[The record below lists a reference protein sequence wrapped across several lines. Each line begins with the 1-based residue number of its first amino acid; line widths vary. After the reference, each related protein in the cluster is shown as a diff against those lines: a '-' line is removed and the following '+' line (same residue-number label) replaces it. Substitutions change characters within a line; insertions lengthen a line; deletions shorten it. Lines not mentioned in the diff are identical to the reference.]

1 MTEIIFGIL
10 GSLIATAITAKYYS
24 IKYNI
29 GRDNNIIKLFK
40 INPNNKIRIC
50 YANIQ
55 SSSHYVSPI
64 SSLIPS
70 GSFDYGDADSI
81 LLVYDKFRTHYQK
94 QVRWVRNEI
103 PQTSK
108 NGNLVTIAGPKWNIS
123 TEQLIGEIG
132 SPLYYSNGVSGLI
145 ERRITHKKEN
155 VHKFTFR
162 ENSGTIEA
170 EDYGCLICARNNTL
184 SKEIDCALIVS
195 GYTTFG
201 TLFAAEALHSLK
213 KEEVKKISKS
223 VENDNKF
230 AILVKG
236 NIKLDLSGRIASPA
250 KVEIITWIGERD
262 FLAPYVYNY

>member
-1 MTEIIFGIL
+1 MIEIIIGIL
-10 GSLIATAITAKYYS
+10 GSLIATVITAKYYS

-29 GRDNNIIKLFK
+29 DRNNNIIKLFK
-40 INPNNKIRIC
+40 INPDKKIRIC

-55 SSSHYVSPI
+55 SSTNYSSPI

-81 LLVYDKFRTHYQK
+81 LLVYDKFRTHFHS

-103 PQTSK
+103 PLASK
-108 NGNLVTIAGPKWNIS
+108 NGNLITIAGPKWNVS

-145 ERRITHKKEN
+145 ERRVTHKKEN
-155 VHKFTFR
+155 VHKFIFR
-162 ENSGTIEA
+162 EKNGTIEA
-170 EDYGCLICARNNTL
+170 EDYGCLICARNNIL
-184 SKEIDCALIVS
+184 GKEIDCALIVS

-201 TLFAAEALHSLK
+201 TLFAAEALHSLT
-213 KEEVKKISKS
+213 KEEVRKITKS
-223 VENDNKF
+223 VENDSKF

-236 NIKLDLSGRIASPA
+236 NIKLDLDGRIASPA
-250 KVEIITWIGERD
+250 NVEIVTWIGERD
-262 FLAPYVYNY
+262 FLSPYEYKY